1 VPADSPLLV
10 RLFGTPKPFIGMLH
24 ARAFPGRPGYDRD
37 GGIDAIVEG
46 LRHDLHVLQD
56 AGVDGLL
63 FCNEMD
69 LPYQLVVGQEVA
81 AGMAA
86 AIGRLEAEIT
96 LPFGVDV
103 AWDAHAAL
111 AVGSVTGARF
121 VRQVFTGV
129 YDTDMGLMNP
139 SFGDLSAYRHAIG
152 ADDVALLSN
161 VTPEFGRSVGAR
173 SIADR
178 VRGAAFLGID
188 GIIVSGLHTGL
199 PTNLDHV
206 REAKEAAGDVPVLIS
221 SGVTIDTLE
230 ASLDVADGVIVG
242 TSLKV
247 DASIAK
253 PLDPERVRRMVD
265 RLHGWRARALRL
277 EDG

>member
-1 VPADSPLLV
+1 
-10 RLFGTPKPFIGMLH
+10 MLH

-265 RLHGWRARALRL
+265 RLHACRARACA
-277 EDG
+277 